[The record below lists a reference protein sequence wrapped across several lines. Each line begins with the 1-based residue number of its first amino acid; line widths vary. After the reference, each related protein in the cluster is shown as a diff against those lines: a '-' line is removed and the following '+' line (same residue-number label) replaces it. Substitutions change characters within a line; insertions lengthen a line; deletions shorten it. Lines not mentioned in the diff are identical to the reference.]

1 MEIIHK
7 LGCLSVKDDVVNLT
21 NNTLYLTAFGIQA
34 HQPITF
40 TLNLTLFSDIV
51 PENSTWKLEAVGTM
65 FFNLTKN
72 NGTILWRR
80 LIEKKDKKIPVWWH
94 MGSEQSV
101 EMREFARML
110 DDEDEERE
118 RVN

>member
-1 MEIIHK
+1 MEIVHK
-7 LGCLSVKDDVVNLT
+7 LGCLSVKDEVVNLT
-21 NNTLYLTAFGIQA
+21 NNTLYLSAFGIQA

-94 MGSEQSV
+94 MNSEQSV